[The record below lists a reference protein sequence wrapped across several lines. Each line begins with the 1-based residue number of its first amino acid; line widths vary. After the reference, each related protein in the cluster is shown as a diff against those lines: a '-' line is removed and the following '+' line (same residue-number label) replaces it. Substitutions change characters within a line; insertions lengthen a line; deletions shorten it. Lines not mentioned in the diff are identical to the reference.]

1 MPKKKK
7 AKKASTRTRRSPR
20 TREVV
25 VEERT
30 RVTPARRVVAV
41 RREPVTLS
49 RALGEA
55 PVVAPAAELPV
66 TTETVIRRR
75 KRA

>member
-1 MPKKKK
+1 MPKKKQ
-7 AKKASTRTRRSPR
+7 AKKATTRTRRSPR

-30 RVTPARRVVAV
+30 TVTPARRVVAV

-49 RALGEA
+49 RALGA
-55 PVVAPAAELPV
+55 AVVEPAAELPEI
-66 TTETVIRRR
+66 TETVIRRR

>member
-7 AKKASTRTRRSPR
+7 AKNASTRTRRSPR

-25 VEERT
+25 VEEST

-49 RALGEA
+49 RALGEV
-55 PVVAPAAELPV
+55 PVVEPAAELR
-66 TTETVIRRR
+66 TTTKTVIRRR
-75 KRA
+75 KGA

>member
-49 RALGEA
+49 RALGEV
-55 PVVAPAAELPV
+55 PVVEPAAELR
-66 TTETVIRRR
+66 TTETVVRRR

>member
-1 MPKKKK
+1 MTKRKS
-7 AKKASTRTRRSPR
+7 AKNKGTRGRGSSGKRQ
-20 TREVV
+20 VV

-30 RVTPARRVVAV
+30 TVAPTRRVVAI
-41 RREPVTLS
+41 RTEPVTLS

-55 PVVAPAAELPV
+55 PVVETRAEPEIATQTV
-66 TTETVIRRR
+66 TRRR